1 MHDKLAAVESRAA
14 ALEAKY
20 VTVTA
25 TLDALKATINRIFDN
40 TGCNTAATR
49 KLLGDLGITESNVLQ
64 YLALIEQRASEI
76 MALYTQ
82 KLTRAGVP
90 VVQVRARR
98 RHGAL
103 LSAPRADAFAVPPGG
118 AIRGTVHLHA
128 ARRHRSLRRQ
138 LHPGHRA
145 ALGRRG
151 VRPLRHQRRV
161 GGGGRQAAHPGGA
174 CRQDAAQACT
184 AGSSQGW
191 EGAATEVGITVCAA
205 RALSGTNTARDSRHV
220 TPAQSQRPA
229 PRPISIVGRE
239 QCR

>member
-128 ARRHRSLRRQ
+128 ARRHRSLWRQ

-174 CRQDAAQACT
+174 CRQDAAQAGT
-184 AGSSQGW
+184 TSSLQGR
-191 EGAATEVGITVCAA
+191 EGAPTEIGIETAFSLIIKLTHI
-205 RALSGTNTARDSRHV
+205 RLST
-220 TPAQSQRPA
+220 
-229 PRPISIVGRE
+229 
-239 QCR
+239 